1 MLASSGGDVPVRRQ
15 ELSGVMCTGC
25 VPRTDGATVG
35 QNPSSEWLLAQREK
49 ALKL

>member
-1 MLASSGGDVPVRRQ
+1 MFTSSGGDVPVRGK

-35 QNPSSEWLLAQREK
+35 QNPWSEWLLAQRKK